1 MASSLTTPAFS
12 YNIFLQQFNFDI
24 NYYPVFSPGI
34 DIKHAVHSMFGFLL
48 ALYKDTITST

>member
-34 DIKHAVHSMFGFLL
+34 DGKHAVHSMFGFLL